1 MARKSRNAL
10 NAVQVTDKDMALAK
24 KYQTA
29 VYARLSKEREDTR
42 DRGTIFNQISLI
54 KNYIKEQDDMEIYK
68 IYMDD
73 DITGTSFERPAF
85 NRMMEDM
92 RKGRI
97 GCIVVKDLSRLGRD
111 YVEAGNLLERVFPM
125 FGIRFV
131 SISEHYDSL
140 RSGLDL
146 MIPVTNIANALYAQD
161 ISKKIKSSKENKM
174 KQGIPVGH
182 IVYGYKAVLDENG
195 NREMAVDEESG
206 EIVRRIFRE
215 AYDGRTNLEIA
226 VSLNED
232 GVDTPYQYRYRDNPD
247 KLAEKPYLRW
257 THQMIYTIL
266 RKEVYTGKYVMG
278 KDTVCLYRYEK
289 RHTVSEDDCYVFEDH
304 HEPLVTKE
312 VFKELNKDRK
322 KNTKRKSSFI
332 NLLKRKVVCGCCGS
346 RMHIHPEDYGRV
358 YMCNHRKTYGK
369 DSCAC
374 MPVKMEDV
382 YETVFSVLK
391 ESMQLFLDEN
401 EIIRE
406 MNRSEKGRER
416 KQVLT
421 EAVGRHLKEIEKCRE
436 LKRGL
441 YQDYLDKL
449 LDEKDYIKFNR
460 EYSERIDKLTE
471 EMNELQSAAEKY
483 EKSPAE
489 GKELIEIIRSYRSK
503 RKLSK
508 ELVDAFVD
516 KVIIY
521 ENKNMEVVLKFE
533 GELKELEDLRKR
545 REAELA

>member
-10 NAVQVTDKDMALAK
+10 NAVQITDKDMAPAK
-24 KYQTA
+24 KYVTA

-42 DRGTIFNQISLI
+42 ERGTIFNQISLI

-161 ISKKIKSSKENKM
+161 ISKKIKSSKQDRM
-174 KQGIPVGH
+174 KQGIPVGN
-182 IVYGYKAVLDENG
+182 IVYGYKAVMDEDG
-195 NREMAVDEESG
+195 NRTMVIDERSG

-215 AYDGRTNLEIA
+215 AYEGRTNLEIA
-226 VSLNED
+226 SGLNED

-257 THQMIYTIL
+257 THEMIHVIL
-266 RKEVYTGKYVMG
+266 GKEVYTGKYVMG
-278 KDTVCLYRYEK
+278 KDTVCLYRHEK
-289 RHTVSEDDCYVFEDH
+289 RHTVSENECYVFEDH
-304 HEPLVTKE
+304 HDALVEKA
-312 VFKELNKDRK
+312 VFDAVNKGRGK
-322 KNTKRKSSFI
+322 KTAGKSTFV
-332 NLLKRKVVCGCCGS
+332 NLLKKKTVCGCCGS
-346 RMHIHPEDYGRV
+346 SMHVHPEDYGRV
-358 YMCNHRKTYGK
+358 YMCTHRKTYGK

-374 MPVKMEDV
+374 LPVKVEDV
-382 YETVFSVLK
+382 YGTVFSVLK

-416 KQVLT
+416 KRVLT
-421 EAVGRHLKEIEKCRE
+421 EAVCRHLKEIGKCRE
-436 LKRGL
+436 MKKGL
-441 YQDYLDKL
+441 YRDYLEQV
-449 LDEKDYIKFNR
+449 LDEKDYLRFNQ
-460 EYSERIDKLTE
+460 EYTERIEKLTG
-471 EMNELQSAAEKY
+471 EMQELQKAADKY
-483 EKSPAE
+483 EKTPAE
-489 GKELIEIIRSYRSK
+489 GKELIEMIRSCRSK

-521 ENKNMEVVLKFE
+521 ENKNIEIVLNFE
-533 GELKELEDLRKR
+533 SELKELEDLRKR